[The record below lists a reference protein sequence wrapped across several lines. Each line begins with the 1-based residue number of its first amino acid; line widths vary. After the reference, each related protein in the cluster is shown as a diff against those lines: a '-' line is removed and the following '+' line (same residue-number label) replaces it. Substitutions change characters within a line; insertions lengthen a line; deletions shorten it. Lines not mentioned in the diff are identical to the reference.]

1 MVIEKVIYDDDEE
14 DSVFDNIGYTG
25 FRNKHSVD
33 YDYSR
38 FSKDEIDYIKTTT
51 RIGER

>member
-33 YDYSR
+33 YDIVALA
-38 FSKDEIDYIKTTT
+38 KMK
-51 RIGER
+51 